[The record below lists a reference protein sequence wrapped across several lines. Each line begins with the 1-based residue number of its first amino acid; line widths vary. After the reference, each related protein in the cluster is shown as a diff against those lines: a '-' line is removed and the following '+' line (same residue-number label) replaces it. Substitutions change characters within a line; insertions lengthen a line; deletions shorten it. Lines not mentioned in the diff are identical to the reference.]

1 MNELVKKHLAS
12 LDASDWNTF
21 QADFAT
27 GFEYEGNVPGKRV
40 SADELLA
47 TAKKWKVAFPDMKTT
62 VLHDYEAGDD
72 VVAEVEWTG
81 TQKGVL
87 EAAFGTV
94 PASNKA
100 VRVPGVMI
108 YRLKDGKFT
117 ESRGYYDALGLLKQL
132 GVMPAIGAPAAKG
145 EAEKRVVH

>member
-1 MNELVKKHLAS
+1 MMELVRKHLAA
-12 LDASDWNTF
+12 LDGSDWNTF
-21 QADFAT
+21 KADFAT

-62 VLHDYEAGDD
+62 ILHEYQAGDD
-72 VVAEVEWTG
+72 AVAEVEWTG

-94 PASNKA
+94 PASNKP
-100 VRVPGVMI
+100 VRVRGVMI
-108 YRLKDGKFT
+108 YRFKDGKIT
-117 ESRGYYDALGLLKQL
+117 EARGYYDALTLLKQL
-132 GVMPAIGAPAAKG
+132 GAMPAISAPTGKA
-145 EAEKRVVH
+145 EAEKRAVH